1 VLYCFKI
8 NCHVV
13 IKYVGKLSLKYK
25 IYNMITI
32 EDFKIKHSNKV
43 RFIGLDLG
51 SKRIGVSIS
60 DEKQSI
66 ATPFKTINKTNT
78 NELID
83 QLNVIIEENNIGGI
97 IIGNPVNMDGSLGRS
112 AQSVNDVALNIS
124 KSIDLP
130 VILWDERLS
139 TVGAFN
145 ISSFLD
151 INVSKRVKTID
162 QNAAAFILQGA
173 IDFLNN

>member
-1 VLYCFKI
+1 
-8 NCHVV
+8 
-13 IKYVGKLSLKYK
+13 
-25 IYNMITI
+25 MITI
-32 EDFKIKHSNKV
+32 EDFKSKHPNKV

-51 SKRIGVSIS
+51 SKRIGVSIC
-60 DEKQSI
+60 DERQSI
-66 ATPFKTINKTNT
+66 ATPYKTINKTNT
-78 NELID
+78 NNLIVEL
-83 QLNVIIEENNIGGI
+83 QKIIKENKIRGI
-97 IIGNPVNMDGSLGRS
+97 IVGNPINMDGSMGRS
-112 AQSVNDVALNIS
+112 TQSVNDIASNIS

-145 ISSFLD
+145 LSSLLD
-151 INVSKRVKTID
+151 VNVSKRVKTID

>member
-1 VLYCFKI
+1 
-8 NCHVV
+8 
-13 IKYVGKLSLKYK
+13 
-25 IYNMITI
+25 MITI

-51 SKRIGVSIS
+51 SKRIGVSIC

-97 IIGNPVNMDGSLGRS
+97 IIGNPINMDGSLGRS

-145 ISSFLD
+145 LSSLLD
-151 INVSKRVKTID
+151 VNVSKRVKTID